1 MIHKQMKHQFYAK
14 SILLLLLLL
23 PFSLDAQDKPNLL
36 WGTPTESLKGY
47 EINKV
52 FGTGDDVF
60 YVFRKNRR
68 KKYPYA
74 LQKIS
79 TDSLIILGERIF
91 SLSEINGTQP
101 RIIQTLNIGKKLY
114 FIAVT
119 ESSASD
125 SIHMY
130 AYEILDKPNI
140 NPSPTLLAK
149 VNAQAVNYKS
159 SFTIFKDDIN
169 ELFALILPQE
179 TDPQKN
185 EKFELL
191 LFNSLLEKVNSKHI
205 EVPYPADIWEYTDV
219 LVDDSGAIYVL
230 ASITNSSLSALNK
243 DRNIGKNFSLFKYTW
258 ETETLVE
265 KSLSLGS
272 KWLYDVRLFLN
283 ENNHIQVAGYYSNM
297 VDLIMAGT
305 FSLELNKST
314 GKILNQGIN
323 AFDRE
328 FRSKF
333 RPKGGNIAETELG
346 MFNLDYVFPRAD
358 GTTQLISEKNYTET
372 STVFNPGTGTYSI
385 ITVYNYDEI
394 LVTTINESSKIKY
407 NIMIHKFQS
416 STSSFDNYTSYI
428 SFSDGERSFFIYN
441 DNDRNTGLDI
451 DASQGYRQLT
461 SSVNAAVILVVV
473 HKDGEMVK
481 IPLYTSNKEK
491 PVLNPH
497 FFYQTRDG
505 VVLLTNSGYDSQFL
519 KLKLSQ

>member
-1 MIHKQMKHQFYAK
+1 E
-14 SILLLLLLL
+14 L
-23 PFSLDAQDKPNLL
+23 
-36 WGTPTESLKGY
+36 
-47 EINKV
+47 
-52 FGTGDDVF
+52 
-60 YVFRKNRR
+60 
-68 KKYPYA
+68 
-74 LQKIS
+74 
-79 TDSLIILGERIF
+79 IF

-101 RIIQTLNIGKKLY
+101 RIIQTLTIGKKLY

-416 STSSFDNYTSYI
+416 STSY
-428 SFSDGERSFFIYN
+428 
-441 DNDRNTGLDI
+441 
-451 DASQGYRQLT
+451 
-461 SSVNAAVILVVV
+461 
-473 HKDGEMVK
+473 
-481 IPLYTSNKEK
+481 
-491 PVLNPH
+491 
-497 FFYQTRDG
+497 
-505 VVLLTNSGYDSQFL
+505 YD
-519 KLKLSQ
+519 